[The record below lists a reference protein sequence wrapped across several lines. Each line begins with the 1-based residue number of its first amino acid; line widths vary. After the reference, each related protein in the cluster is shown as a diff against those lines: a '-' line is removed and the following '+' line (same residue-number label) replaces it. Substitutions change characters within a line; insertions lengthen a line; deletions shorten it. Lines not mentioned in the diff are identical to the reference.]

1 MRVYVRVMALL
12 VITTKVDDE
21 LYTYIVLNTK
31 LVIVQNIFIMS
42 LVRLVHVFM
51 CMLFCEKFC

>member
-1 MRVYVRVMALL
+1 MSVYVRVMALL
-12 VITTKVDDE
+12 VINTKVDYE